1 MAAIDRV
8 RERWDM
14 FATAALIALVGKSG
28 QGPKADAL
36 EAAKVADAMVEQFR
50 SRYEQW
56 EKEYND
62 RPTQP

>member
-1 MAAIDRV
+1 MAAIDRA
-8 RERWDM
+8 RDRWEM
-14 FATAALIALVGKSG
+14 FAAVALHALAGKSG

-36 EAAKVADAMVEQFR
+36 EAAKFADAMVEQHR